1 MKIIIKMMCLFFLLA
16 CTKDEINTFEGA
28 IPFYKE
34 GISNLRSDIL
44 DKKDGVQNSLFTFS
58 SNVYTDELSQEV
70 IIRILSDDIDLSV
83 GKDLGFMNIY
93 KERVDI
99 YKSNKDYQA
108 ALNESLPLSFTLN
121 KDMLYSIG
129 FDKREDSVSFFI
141 REIEADKNVLK
152 EFKRTYS
159 AQKDPYQ
166 LLMWGKPFFA
176 VRRGEVK
183 LLDSWITAPF
193 HNPVLSIFG
202 DSFVEGTMLLING
215 IDRKYRWSSMLTS
228 VLGKERC
235 LVDGKGG
242 EMMSDE
248 FINRFKIENSWYK
261 TKYVILALGT
271 NNYLDVEKY
280 KKYMLRA
287 ISILR
292 NNGQIP
298 VLLTVTPRKD
308 RDYEPVKLINDWI
321 KSMNI
326 KYIDMH
332 EAVTKEN
339 DPTQWRDGY
348 LFYDGIHPTPNG
360 YKAMYEQVL
369 KDLPEIFKEDHLS
382 MSYQNS

>member
-16 CTKDEINTFEGA
+16 CTKDEMNTFEGA

-44 DKKDGVQNSLFTFS
+44 DKKDGVQNSLFTFI

-235 LVDGKGG
+235 LIDGKGG

-271 NNYLDVEKY
+271 N
-280 KKYMLRA
+280 
-287 ISILR
+287 
-292 NNGQIP
+292 
-298 VLLTVTPRKD
+298 
-308 RDYEPVKLINDWI
+308 DYEPVKLINDWI

>member
-1 MKIIIKMMCLFFLLA
+1 
-16 CTKDEINTFEGA
+16 
-28 IPFYKE
+28 
-34 GISNLRSDIL
+34 
-44 DKKDGVQNSLFTFS
+44 
-58 SNVYTDELSQEV
+58 
-70 IIRILSDDIDLSV
+70 
-83 GKDLGFMNIY
+83 
-93 KERVDI
+93 
-99 YKSNKDYQA
+99 
-108 ALNESLPLSFTLN
+108 
-121 KDMLYSIG
+121 MLYSIG

-280 KKYMLRA
+280 KKYMLQA

-298 VLLTVTPRKD
+298 VYSQSLLVRIVT
-308 RDYEPVKLINDWI
+308 
-321 KSMNI
+321 
-326 KYIDMH
+326 
-332 EAVTKEN
+332 
-339 DPTQWRDGY
+339 
-348 LFYDGIHPTPNG
+348 
-360 YKAMYEQVL
+360 
-369 KDLPEIFKEDHLS
+369 
-382 MSYQNS
+382 MSLLN

>member
-1 MKIIIKMMCLFFLLA
+1 
-16 CTKDEINTFEGA
+16 
-28 IPFYKE
+28 
-34 GISNLRSDIL
+34 LRSDIL
-44 DKKDGVQNSLFTFS
+44 DKKDGVQNSLFTFI

-235 LVDGKGG
+235 LIDGKGG

-280 KKYMLRA
+280 KKYMLQA

>member
-1 MKIIIKMMCLFFLLA
+1 MMCLFFLLA
-16 CTKDEINTFEGA
+16 CTKDEMNTFEGA

-44 DKKDGVQNSLFTFS
+44 DKKDGVQNSLFTFI

-235 LVDGKGG
+235 LIDGKGG

-271 NNYLDVEKY
+271 NNYLNVEEY
-280 KKYMLRA
+280 KKYMLQA
-287 ISILR
+287 ISILDF
-292 NNGQIP
+292 QWFD
-298 VLLTVTPRKD
+298 LT
-308 RDYEPVKLINDWI
+308 N
-321 KSMNI
+321 
-326 KYIDMH
+326 
-332 EAVTKEN
+332 
-339 DPTQWRDGY
+339 
-348 LFYDGIHPTPNG
+348 
-360 YKAMYEQVL
+360 
-369 KDLPEIFKEDHLS
+369 
-382 MSYQNS
+382 